1 MELVI
6 ITSYAAILA
15 LVAPFIVGRS
25 NNYGSL
31 VPFALATVSGAS
43 LFLIFTWL
51 GFSYEQAWIWF
62 IVMLGMPTVVWFGLK
77 LIESKRIAQDEAELE
92 RIRTGKLAQ

>member
-6 ITSYAAILA
+6 IVIYAAILA
-15 LVAPFIVGRS
+15 LVSPFIIGRS

-31 VPFALATVSGAS
+31 VPFGIAAVSGS
-43 LFLIFTWL
+43 TLFLLLTWI

-62 IVMLGMPTVVWFGLK
+62 IVMLGMPAAVWFGLK
-77 LIESKRIAQDEAELE
+77 LIEGKRVAEDDAELE
-92 RIRTGKLAQ
+92 RIRSGKLA